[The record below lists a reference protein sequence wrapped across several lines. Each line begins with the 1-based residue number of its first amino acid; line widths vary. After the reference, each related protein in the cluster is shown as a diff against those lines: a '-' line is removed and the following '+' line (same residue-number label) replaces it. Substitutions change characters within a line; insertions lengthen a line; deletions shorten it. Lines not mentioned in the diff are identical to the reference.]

1 MSILIKEPGDWKK
14 SWVNFSPEE
23 VSCSHCQKLKVDTGL
38 MDLLQKAREE
48 LGPIKINSF
57 YRCSEHNSAISK
69 TGKSGPHTTGKATDI
84 FIANSQERKRFI
96 DYFASKVTGLGIA
109 KGFIHIDLLNAEDG
123 FEMRPNSWIY

>member
-1 MSILIKEPGDWKK
+1 
-14 SWVNFSPEE
+14 
-23 VSCSHCQKLKVDTGL
+23 

-109 KGFIHIDLLNAEDG
+109 KGFIHLDLLTSEDG
-123 FEMRPNSWIY
+123 FEMRPNSWVY